1 MKRNALYALA
11 VSVLISAAAAA
22 QTPPPQTT
30 PPQTP
35 PAQATPA
42 MQELTVVGCV
52 VKGVKPN
59 VYLIERAIDP
69 TKKNDP
75 PRTFRIQAQME
86 DPDFESHVN
95 ARVEFTGT
103 AEVRPVAPPPPGG
116 KIDEKDLPVFMV
128 KNFQRV
134 ADTCTADPAS
144 R

>member
-1 MKRNALYALA
+1 
-11 VSVLISAAAAA
+11 
-22 QTPPPQTT
+22 
-30 PPQTP
+30 
-35 PAQATPA
+35 

-52 VKGVKPN
+52 VKGVKLN

-75 PRTFRIQAQME
+75 PRAFRIQPQME

-95 ARVEFTGT
+95 AKVEFTGS
-103 AEVRPVAPPPPGG
+103 AEIKRVAAPPAGG

-128 KNFQRV
+128 KSFQRV
-134 ADTCTADPAS
+134 ADTCTPVPAS